1 MLPFD
6 VGVRGGSHGVG
17 WKIIG
22 AKSLCPIDRL
32 IQFPARRARSPN
44 PGAFSVFRRAPAKL
58 RIPALDIDLRFAFR
72 PTLWEAREDLEI
84 SMKKTFL
91 FILVISAFALGT
103 QQPARAD
110 GVSFGIPLPFPFA
123 FYNFGGP
130 GYYNRPYYRAYY
142 YNRPYWGGYYRR
154 YWGPRPYWGGYY
166 RRYWGPRP
174 YWGRRFWR

>member
-1 MLPFD
+1 MPD
-6 VGVRGGSHGVG
+6 SNRVKVESPITGGHVTATTILQPGQSPCSV
-17 WKIIG
+17 
-22 AKSLCPIDRL
+22 
-32 IQFPARRARSPN
+32 PARREPRPN
-44 PGAFSVFRRAPAKL
+44 LGASKAWYRQVFGGFVVR
-58 RIPALDIDLRFAFR
+58 PALDIDLRFAFR
-72 PTLWEAREDLEI
+72 PTLWEAREHLEI

-110 GVSFGIPLPFPFA
+110 GVSFGFPLPFPFA

-130 GYYNRPYYRAYY
+130 GYYSQPYYRAYY

-166 RRYWGPRP
+166 HR